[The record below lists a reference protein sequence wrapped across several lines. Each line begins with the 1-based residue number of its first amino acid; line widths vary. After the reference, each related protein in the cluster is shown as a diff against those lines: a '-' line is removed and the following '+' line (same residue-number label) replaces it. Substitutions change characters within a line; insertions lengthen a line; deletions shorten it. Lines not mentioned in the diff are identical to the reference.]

1 LKRLASIGVLT
12 LTLAACGGG
21 GESSGKTFATV
32 NGEKVTQSDADALV
46 SYSRARAQEEGE
58 DFPATGAAQYRA
70 VEKKAVDTLVTLAEF
85 EQKADSLGIH
95 IDKDAIEERAK
106 SLESEGS
113 GKDDK
118 ETERAKELLA
128 KLGLLRDALFAQI
141 TKDVTVTAP
150 EIRAYLEKN
159 RVYYE
164 NFPAAKK
171 TIRAQVVGVKKN
183 AVADAFF
190 RNLPSEFKV
199 TYSELR

>member
-1 LKRLASIGVLT
+1 LKRLAIIGVLA
-12 LTLAACGGG
+12 LALVACG
-21 GESSGKTFATV
+21 GESSGKTLATV
-32 NGEKVTQSDADALV
+32 NSEKVAESDADALV
-46 SYSRARAQEEGE
+46 SYSRARAEEEGE
-58 DFPATGAAQYRA
+58 DFPAKGSPQYGA

-85 EQKADSLGIH
+85 EQKADSLDIH
-95 IDKDAIEERAK
+95 IDKDAVEERAK

-128 KLGLLRDALFAQI
+128 KLGLLRDALFAQV

-150 EIRAYLEKN
+150 EIRAYFERN
-159 RVYYE
+159 RVYYD

-171 TIRAQVVGVKKN
+171 TIRAQLVGVKKN

-190 RNLPSEFKV
+190 RKLPSEFKV
-199 TYSELR
+199 IYSEPR